1 MGNTNTNTTAENQ
14 QVNTQPEENGTQ
26 RTFTQEE
33 VNKIVSERLE
43 RDRSKRTDNSE
54 YETRMNELK
63 ARESKFACKELV
75 KECEYPEELL
85 DLLDTSDVEKFAET
99 TKKIDKIFRERYS
112 PKITTSVPSGNFCG
126 DPDPI
131 AKAFKP

>member
-1 MGNTNTNTTAENQ
+1 MENINATAENQ
-14 QVNTQPEENGTQ
+14 QVNTQTEENNTQ

-33 VNKIVSERLE
+33 VNQIVSDRL
-43 RDRSKRTDNSE
+43 KREQNKKVDNSE

-126 DPDPI
+126 NSDPI